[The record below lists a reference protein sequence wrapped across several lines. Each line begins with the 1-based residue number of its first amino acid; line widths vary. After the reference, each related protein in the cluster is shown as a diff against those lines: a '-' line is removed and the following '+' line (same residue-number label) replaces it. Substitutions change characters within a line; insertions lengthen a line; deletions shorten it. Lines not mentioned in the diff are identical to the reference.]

1 MSKRAPPRAL
11 IIGGSLSGLF
21 AATALRSI
29 GWEVEVY
36 ERSPSE
42 LSGRGGGLVLQA
54 DVLAALEFAGLK
66 ATGAI
71 GVPSGDRI
79 FLNKAGEVVQ
89 RSHAPQTQSSWNL
102 VYGILK
108 RGLPAGVVQGNQ
120 QLLRFAQRAG
130 GVTAYFASGHEASG
144 DLLIGADGPSSAV
157 RAQLLPG
164 LMPAYAGYVAWRGLV
179 PEAQVA
185 ASVRDLLQGVFAF
198 QHGDGHMLL
207 EYMAPGSDEST
218 QPGKRRWN
226 WVWYRKVAAG
236 AQLGRLMTDAGG
248 TLRHFTVAPGAVK
261 PRAVE
266 ALREDAQV
274 LLAPVFQQLI
284 AATEQPFIQSVIDL
298 EVPRMVF
305 ERAILLGD
313 AAFSA
318 RPHTAG
324 GAAKAATNARA
335 LAELLREQD
344 GAIGAIGGIDAA
356 LARWEQSQLP
366 AGRAL
371 VQWGIEAG
379 NRIMNIQPSEER

>member
-1 MSKRAPPRAL
+1 MGNRESPRAL

-21 AATALRSI
+21 AATALRAI
-29 GWEVEVY
+29 GWEVEVF
-36 ERSPSE
+36 ERSASE
-42 LSGRGGGLVLQA
+42 LSGRGGGLVLQP
-54 DVLAALEFAGLK
+54 DVLAAIEFAGLN
-66 ATGAI
+66 AGGAI

-89 RSHAPQTQSSWNL
+89 RSHSPQAQSSWNL
-102 VYGILK
+102 LYGILK
-108 RGLPAGVVQGNQ
+108 RGLPAGLVHGNE
-120 QLLRFAQRAG
+120 QLVRFAQQDGR
-130 GVTAYFASGHEASG
+130 VTAHFASGRQASG

-164 LMPAYAGYVAWRGLV
+164 LAPTYAGYVAWRGLV

-207 EYMAPGSDEST
+207 EYMVPGRDESM

-236 AQLGRLMTDAGG
+236 AQLCRLMTDAGG
-248 TLRHFTVAPGAVK
+248 TLRRFSVAPGAVK
-261 PRAVE
+261 PRDAA
-266 ALREDAQV
+266 ALREDAQM

-284 AATEQPFIQSVIDL
+284 AATDKPFIQTIIDL
-298 EVPRMVF
+298 AVPRMVF
-305 ERAILLGD
+305 GRAILLGD
-313 AAFSA
+313 AAFIA

-324 GAAKAATNARA
+324 GAAKAAANARV
-335 LAELLREQD
+335 LAELLRDE
-344 GAIGAIGGIDAA
+344 GIDAA

-366 AGRAL
+366 AGQGL
-371 VQWGIEAG
+371 VQRGIEAG
-379 NRIMNIQPSEER
+379 NRIMNIQAQRSDHV